1 VKKANKMKPLPTRED
16 PFNLQ
21 EYDRLANELR
31 HVITDIICRS
41 GSGHIGGALS
51 LVEIVTTLYY
61 RVMNIR
67 PEEPLWADRDRFVL
81 SKGHAGPV
89 VYAILAYLGY
99 FPKSWLPTLNQDGT
113 RLPSHMDQ
121 IQTPGVDMSTG
132 SLGQGISCAC
142 GLALAGKLSRKSYR
156 VFCIIGDGESNEGQ
170 VWEAGMFAA
179 HNKLDNL
186 VCICDYNKLQID
198 GTTDQVLSLEPLAD
212 KWRAFGWEVFE
223 MGGHDWNIIYDT
235 INQTKAVTGKPAMI
249 IAHTTKAK
257 GCSILEGKAESH
269 NIKIADQAAHQK
281 YLEALVGEPVEL
293 PY

>member
-1 VKKANKMKPLPTRED
+1 MSKTITCQDKFD
-16 PFNLQ
+16 PQ
-21 EYDRLANELR
+21 EYNRLANEFR

-51 LVEIVTTLYY
+51 LVETVITLYF
-61 RVMNIR
+61 RVMRIR
-67 PEEPLWADRDRFVL
+67 PEDPQWQERDRFVL

-89 VYAILAYLGY
+89 VYTTLAYLGY
-99 FPKSWLPTLNQDGT
+99 FPKKWLPTLNADGT

-142 GLALAGKLSRKSYR
+142 GLAMAGKLDKKDYN

-170 VWEAGMFAA
+170 VWEAGLFAA

-186 VCICDYNKLQID
+186 ICICDYNKLQID
-198 GTTDQVLSLEPLAD
+198 GTTDQVLSLEPLVD

-223 MGGHDWNIIYDT
+223 MDGHDWDDIYDK
-235 INQTKAVTGKPAMI
+235 ISQAVSVKNKPSMI
-249 IAHTTKAK
+249 IAHTVKAK
-257 GCSILEGKAESH
+257 GCSIVEDKAESH
-269 NIKIADQAAHQK
+269 NIKVADSEAHRL
-281 YLEALVGEPVEL
+281 YMNALVGEEVEF

>member
-1 VKKANKMKPLPTRED
+1 MSKTITRPEQFD
-16 PFNLQ
+16 PQ
-21 EYDRLANELR
+21 AYDRLANEFR

-51 LVEIVTTLYY
+51 LVETVITLYY

-67 PEEPLWADRDRFVL
+67 PDEPLWADRDRFVL

-89 VYAILAYLGY
+89 AYTALAYLGY
-99 FPKSWLPTLNQDGT
+99 FPKKWLPTLNVDGT

-142 GLALAGKLSRKSYR
+142 GLALAAKLDKKSYN

-170 VWEAGMFAA
+170 VWEAGLFAA

-198 GTTDQVLSLEPLAD
+198 GTTDQVLSLEPLTD

-223 MGGHDWNIIYDT
+223 MKGHDWDNIYDT
-235 INQTKAVTGKPAMI
+235 LNRAVAVKGKPAMI
-249 IAHTTKAK
+249 INHTVKAK
-257 GCSILEGKAESH
+257 GCTIIEGKAESH
-269 NIKIADQAAHQK
+269 NIKVADQAAHQK
-281 YLEALVGEPVEL
+281 YMNALTGEKVEL

>member
-1 VKKANKMKPLPTRED
+1 MSKIVSRQCQFD
-16 PFNLQ
+16 PQ
-21 EYDRLANELR
+21 AYDKLANEFR

-51 LVEIVTTLYY
+51 LVETVITLYY

-67 PEEPLWADRDRFVL
+67 PEEPLWDDRDRFVL

-89 VYAILAYLGY
+89 AYTALAYLGY
-99 FPKSWLPTLNQDGT
+99 FSKKWLLTLNADGT

-142 GLALAGKLSRKSYR
+142 GLALAAKINKKDHN

-170 VWEAGMFAA
+170 VWEAGLFAA

-186 VCICDYNKLQID
+186 ICICDYNKLQID
-198 GTTDQVLSLEPLAD
+198 GTTDQVLSLEPLVD

-223 MGGHDWNIIYDT
+223 TDGHDWDDIYNKT
-235 INQTKAVTGKPAMI
+235 NRAIAVKGKPSMI
-249 IAHTTKAK
+249 IAHTIKAK

-269 NIKIADQAAHQK
+269 NIKVSDKAAHQK
-281 YLEALVGEPVEL
+281 YMDALTGEKVEL